1 MKMKNEYLNELDE
14 IIKRAQRDAL
24 NEVNERLQ
32 LRWEQIDRIL
42 TNGRSIWE
50 QTNGD
55 RFNRMF
61 ALRST
66 LITKMMTLSDAQGVI
81 YDVMYKK

>member
-1 MKMKNEYLNELDE
+1 MKNEYQNELE
-14 IIKRAQRDAL
+14 AIIKRAQRDAL
-24 NEVNERLQ
+24 NEVYERLQ
-32 LRWEQIDRIL
+32 LRWEQINRIL

-66 LITKMMTLSDAQGVI
+66 LITKMMTLSEAQGVI
-81 YDVMYKK
+81 HQVKYKK

>member
-1 MKMKNEYLNELDE
+1 MKNDYQNELE
-14 IIKRAQRDAL
+14 AIIKRAQKDAL
-24 NEVNERLQ
+24 DEVVKKLTER
-32 LRWEQIDRIL
+32 WNQIDRIL

-81 YDVMYKK
+81 YQVMYKK

>member
-1 MKMKNEYLNELDE
+1 MKNEYQNELE
-14 IIKRAQRDAL
+14 AIIKRAQRDAL

-32 LRWEQIDRIL
+32 HRWEQIDRIL

-50 QTNGD
+50 QANGD

-61 ALRST
+61 ALRRA
-66 LITKMMTLSDAQGVI
+66 LITKMMTLSEAQGVI
-81 YDVMYKK
+81 FEINYKK

>member
-1 MKMKNEYLNELDE
+1 MKNEYQNELE
-14 IIKRAQRDAL
+14 AIIKRAQRDAL

-32 LRWEQIDRIL
+32 RRWEQIDRIL
-42 TNGRSIWE
+42 TNGHSIWE

-55 RFNRMF
+55 RSNRMF

-81 YDVMYKK
+81 YDVKYKK

>member
-1 MKMKNEYLNELDE
+1 MKNEYLNELDE

-24 NEVNERLQ
+24 NEVYERLQ

-42 TNGRSIWE
+42 INGRSIWE
-50 QTNGD
+50 QTYGD

-66 LITKMMTLSDAQGVI
+66 LITKMMTLSDAYGVI
-81 YDVMYKK
+81 RDVMYKK